1 MHRTPHLKPK
11 EDTHMSTSTNKP
23 TFLAVEERDGH
34 PTLGGRRQFL
44 DEFDAEVAEELRLFA
59 LEPVEIV
66 DIVPIAAS
74 KHIRLIDV
82 PALTDPIEEVA

>member
-1 MHRTPHLKPK
+1 
-11 EDTHMSTSTNKP
+11 MSTSTPQP

-44 DEFDAEVAEELRLFA
+44 DTFDAEVAEEMRLFA

-66 DIVPIAAS
+66 TIVPVSAS
-74 KHIRLIDV
+74 KHVRLIDV
-82 PALTDPIEEVA
+82 PALTAPIDEVA

>member
-1 MHRTPHLKPK
+1 
-11 EDTHMSTSTNKP
+11 MSTSTHQP

-74 KHIRLIDV
+74 RHVRLVDV
-82 PALTDPIEEVA
+82 PPLTEPIDEVA